1 MIETHLE
8 AVAHKTAWAT
18 SSL

>member
-1 MIETHLE
+1 MVEAHLE